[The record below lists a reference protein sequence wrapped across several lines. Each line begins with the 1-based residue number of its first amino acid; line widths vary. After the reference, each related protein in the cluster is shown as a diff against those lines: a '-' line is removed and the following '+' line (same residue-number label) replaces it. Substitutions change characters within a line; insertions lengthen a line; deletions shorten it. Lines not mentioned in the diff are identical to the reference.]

1 MNLPNAITIARIAL
15 IPLLIIACEKGW
27 FQPGWSLPIAF
38 AVLGFSDMLDGY
50 LARKNNQITE
60 LGKLLDPVA
69 DKILVLAS
77 LLILME
83 MPEYD
88 HTAKYRIPGWS
99 VLIIMAREFAVS
111 GLRSLIAAHGG
122 EILAASWMGKV
133 KTTLQMVAIG
143 MLFFRG
149 DEPITGL
156 PLMPLG
162 WITYWAA
169 LLITLYSGLE
179 YFWKN
184 RAVLRER

>member
-1 MNLPNAITIARIAL
+1 MNLPNSITLARIGL
-15 IPLLIIACEKGW
+15 IPVLILACENGW
-27 FQPGWSLPIAF
+27 FAPGWSLPVVF
-38 AVLGFSDMLDGY
+38 AILGFSDLVDGTI
-50 LARKNNQITE
+50 ARKYNQITE

-88 HTAKYRIPGWS
+88 IHAQYRIPGWS

-111 GLRSLIAAHGG
+111 GLRSLIASKGG

-143 MLFFRG
+143 VLLFRG

-156 PLMPLG
+156 PLMPIG
-162 WITYWAA
+162 WLTYWAA
-169 LLITLYSGLE
+169 LVITLYSGFE

-184 RAVLRER
+184 RALLREN